1 MKKIE
6 LSGQLGR
13 GIFVLVDDCDFEI
26 LNQWKWNI
34 CPKGYAIRTDRTNGK
49 VTVYMHKE
57 VAKCAGW
64 QTEGLQVDHI
74 DGDKLDNRRDN
85 LRLATNQQNQA
96 NVSRQSNNT
105 TGFKGVHFH
114 KLHGKYM
121 ARIGVSYKRIN
132 LGYFDTAEEANEA
145 YQQAAIKYFGEFA
158 RS

>member
-6 LSGQLGR
+6 LSGELGR
-13 GIFVLVDDCDFEI
+13 GIFVLVDDCDFEV
-26 LNQWKWNI
+26 LSRLTWNI

-49 VTVYMHKE
+49 RTVYMHKD
-57 VAKCAGW
+57 VASLAGMN
-64 QTEGLQVDHI
+64 TEGFQVDHV
-74 DGDKLDNRRDN
+74 DGDKLDNRRAN

-114 KLHGKYM
+114 KGHGKYM
-121 ARIGVSYKRIN
+121 ARIGVSYKRIH
-132 LGYFDTAEEANEA
+132 LGYFDTAEQANKA